1 MKAIKFFAALFMMFA
16 VSASVNAQELSKA
29 NQKLLKKQLKEFK
42 SEGWKV
48 NPGQLPLQTQLT
60 KAFSTQSEVDAMG
73 YDVWIVGEGR
83 STGTIYDA
91 ARTQALTVAKGE
103 IATKLRT
110 DMTATIEQDLANE
123 QYGADEAE
131 SIAKTIVAQQG
142 RSIDQQLSRPKTL
155 MECWRKLP
163 NGNTEVLIRC
173 AISSETVS
181 KLAKAAIQQ
190 ARRDNLLKDVEKV
203 KAKNE

>member
-16 VSASVNAQELSKA
+16 VSASVNAQQLSKA

-42 SEGWKV
+42 AEGWKV
-48 NPGQLPLQTQLT
+48 NPGQLPLETQLT
-60 KAFSTQSEVDAMG
+60 KAFTSQSEVDAMG
-73 YDVWIVGEGR
+73 YEVWIVGEGR
-83 STGTIYDA
+83 STGSVYDA

-103 IATKLRT
+103 IATKMRT
-110 DMTATIEQDLANE
+110 DMTSTIEQDLANE
-123 QYGADEAE
+123 QFGADEAE
-131 SIAKTIVAQQG
+131 SIAKTIVSQQG
-142 RSIDQQLSRPKTL
+142 RSIDQQLNRPKTL

-173 AISSETVS
+173 AISADTVS

-203 KAKNE
+203 KAQN

>member
-1 MKAIKFFAALFMMFA
+1 MKAIKLFAALFMMFA

-42 SEGWKV
+42 SDGWKI
-48 NPGQLPLQTQLT
+48 NPGQLPLETQLENSF
-60 KAFSTQSEVDAMG
+60 KAQSEVDALG
-73 YDVWIVGEGR
+73 YDVWIIGEGR
-83 STGTIYDA
+83 SIGTIYDA

-103 IATKLRT
+103 IAQKLRT

-123 QYGADEAE
+123 QLGGDEAE
-131 SIAKTIVAQQG
+131 SLAKTIVAQQG
-142 RSIDQQLSRPKTL
+142 RSIDQTLSRPKTL
-155 MECWRKLP
+155 TECFRKLP

-190 ARRDNLLKDVEKV
+190 ARKDNLIKDVERV
-203 KAKNE
+203 KNQNK